1 MLARDSK
8 RRKWN
13 CQSLDTET
21 ENEYSIALKDLL
33 KGEFTSC
40 LLSNYM
46 YNVPW
51 LMQQCTRLQQ
61 VPVILVH
68 GERDQQ
74 RLNQDCQKY
83 TNIKAV
89 APYLPIPFGTHHSK
103 MMIIL
108 YADKVRV
115 AIFTANFLPIDW
127 SNKTQGIW
135 YQDFGLLDETGTS
148 TRKSLW
154 PEFINFKADLID
166 YLSHLHQTHLR
177 ELCLTLK
184 RYDFSTANVAL
195 VASVPGTHKNQ
206 DMHKYG
212 HLRMRRLLQALDS
225 WSKKYPLIC
234 QFSSLGSLTEP
245 WLYDEF
251 AESLQAHTAKNTLP
265 PLHLIWPSAEQVKN
279 SIEGW
284 NAGRAIPCPLKNM
297 KPFLHK
303 FLRKW
308 NPPSILH
315 RANAMPH
322 IKTYAQFDP
331 AETEGTLRWALL
343 SSANLSSAAWGSY
356 QKKKNQFMIRSFELG
371 VLFHPKIYRNDHL
384 CTDHLVAV
392 GTPADDSSL
401 ENIIR
406 VPIPY
411 NFPLLEYDTK
421 QDEPW
426 VWNLVRDIPDRIGAC
441 YMP

>member
-1 MLARDSK
+1 MT
-8 RRKWN
+8 
-13 CQSLDTET
+13 SLPKVFKHIPQKTHSHH
-21 ENEYSIALKDLL
+21 Y
-33 KGEFTSC
+33 
-40 LLSNYM
+40 
-46 YNVPW
+46 
-51 LMQQCTRLQQ
+51 
-61 VPVILVH
+61 IL
-68 GERDQQ
+68 
-74 RLNQDCQKY
+74 
-83 TNIKAV
+83 
-89 APYLPIPFGTHHSK
+89 F
-103 MMIIL
+103 
-108 YADKVRV
+108 
-115 AIFTANFLPIDW
+115 
-127 SNKTQGIW
+127 
-135 YQDFGLLDETGTS
+135 
-148 TRKSLW
+148 
-154 PEFINFKADLID
+154 
-166 YLSHLHQTHLR
+166 
-177 ELCLTLK
+177 
-184 RYDFSTANVAL
+184 
-195 VASVPGTHKNQ
+195 
-206 DMHKYG
+206 G
-212 HLRMRRLLQALDS
+212 HLQNKLWVICNI
-225 WSKKYPLIC
+225 WSHTDIIR
-234 QFSSLGSLTEP
+234 SLNS
-245 WLYDEF
+245 
-251 AESLQAHTAKNTLP
+251 Q
-265 PLHLIWPSAEQVKN
+265 KN